1 MPSKRLTEHMP
12 RKRSTATLAKR
23 PRNPER
29 DEPRKRGKVINR
41 FVEND
46 LIRRV
51 SYETYRDKVRD
62 VYDGPQGAVLAACSL
77 ISLHSPLGDRLL
89 RTRKFDLRGARR
101 ILDVGSGAG
110 QIAKH
115 LLKYADADAQV
126 TCFDISAEMLRR
138 ARNRLKSSVPQYL
151 VADLARLPFATG
163 TFDCVTCG
171 YVLEH
176 VPDAA
181 LGLGELARVM
191 QSGGR
196 MMLLATE
203 DSFSG
208 AFTSRFWR
216 CRTYNRAE
224 IKRVCGEVGLRWHKE
239 LWFTPLHKM
248 IRAGG
253 ICAELVKE

>member
-1 MPSKRLTEHMP
+1 MS
-12 RKRSTATLAKR
+12 RKRPSSLLVKR
-23 PRNPER
+23 PRKSDR
-29 DEPRKRGKVINR
+29 DESGKRGKVINR

-89 RTRKFDLRGARR
+89 RTRKFDLTGAKQ

-115 LLKYADADAQV
+115 LLKYADADARV
-126 TCFDISAEMLRR
+126 TCFDLSVEMMRR
-138 ARNRLKSSVPQYL
+138 ARVRLKSGSPHYL
-151 VADLARLPFATG
+151 VADLARLPFAAG
-163 TFDCVTCG
+163 TFDCLTCG

-176 VPDAA
+176 VPDAK
-181 LGLGELARVM
+181 LGLGEMARVLR
-191 QSGGR
+191 SGGR
-196 MMLLATE
+196 MLLLATE

-208 AFTSRFWR
+208 AFTSRLWR
-216 CRTYNRAE
+216 CRTYNRNE
-224 IKRVCGEVGLRWHKE
+224 IKQVCRELGLIWHKE
-239 LWFTPLHKM
+239 LWFSPLHKM

-253 ICAELVKE
+253 ICVELVKE